1 MSSDANDGGSPESS
15 SKTMIP
21 ARPTP
26 ADVAPPG
33 SAARPGPGRETAPT
47 GKVLAGL
54 ALGALG
60 VVYGDIGTSPLYAM
74 RECFHGPHAVA
85 VNPTNVLGVV
95 SLIFWALIVIISIEY
110 LAFILRADNRG
121 EGGILAL
128 ASLVTP
134 VKATAKMRR
143 SVILVLSLFGAS
155 LLYADGMITPS
166 ITVLSAV
173 EGLGVAAP
181 ALSGFVIPITLAILV
196 GLFLLQKRGTAG
208 IGRLFGPVI
217 LLWFVTL
224 AALGIMH
231 IIQRPG
237 VFAAI
242 WPGYAVD
249 FFIHDGFH
257 AFVVLGSVFLVVT
270 GGEALY
276 ADIGHFGVRPIRVTW
291 FALVLPSLLLNYFG
305 QAAFLLE
312 NPAGAEHPLYRMAPA
327 WALYPLIALA
337 TAAAVIA
344 SQAVI
349 TGAFSLTLQAVQL
362 GYCPRV
368 TIFHTSHAKM
378 GQIYIPA
385 VNWILMLACLGLVL
399 GFRSSSNLTAAYGLA
414 ITITMVITT
423 SLFFMLAWTRWRWP
437 LPIAAAVA
445 GTFLMFD
452 LSFFTANVLKIVHGG
467 WFPLAVAAA
476 VFTLLSTW
484 RRGRQIVYERMR
496 ERLVPLET
504 FLKKLDAEP
513 PVRVPGTAVFLFSNP
528 NGTPPALRYN
538 VAHNKVL
545 HERVVIL
552 TIETEE
558 VPHVPPADRVNFET
572 VREGIYR
579 MRATYGFMDE
589 PNVPDLIASRPGITR
604 PGEDISYFLGRESL
618 ISAPDRGMALWR
630 EHLFAWMSRNA
641 QQAAMFFNLPPDRV
655 VELGVQV
662 EL

>member
-1 MSSDANDGGSPESS
+1 MV
-15 SKTMIP
+15 P

-26 ADVAPPG
+26 AEVVPPG
-33 SAARPGPGRETAPT
+33 SAKANGHVPAKPT
-47 GKVLAGL
+47 GKALAGL

-74 RECFHGPHAVA
+74 RECFHGPHAVT
-85 VNPTNVLGVV
+85 VNPVNVLGVLSV
-95 SLIFWALIVIISIEY
+95 IFWALVVIISIEY

-134 VKATAKMRR
+134 VKATAGKRR
-143 SVILVLSLFGAS
+143 LVILTASLIGAS

-181 ALSGFVIPITLAILV
+181 ALSGYVVPITLAILIGV
-196 GLFLLQKRGTAG
+196 FMIQRRGTAG
-208 IGRLFGPVI
+208 VGKLFGPVI
-217 LLWFVTL
+217 LVWFFVL
-224 AALGIMH
+224 AVLGVMH
-231 IIQRPG
+231 VVRNPS
-237 VFAAI
+237 VFAAVN
-242 WPGYAVD
+242 PLYAFE
-249 FFIHDGFH
+249 FFAHGGWH

-305 QAAFLLE
+305 QAAFLLNNMN
-312 NPAGAEHPLYRMAPA
+312 NPEAAANPLYRMAPG

-368 TIFHTSHAKM
+368 TIFHTSHAQM
-378 GQIYIPA
+378 GQIYIPI
-385 VNWILMLACLGLVL
+385 VNWTLMLACLGLVL

-423 SLFFMLAWTRWRWP
+423 SLFFVLAYTKWKWP
-437 LPIAAAVA
+437 LPAALLAA
-445 GTFLMFD
+445 GAFLSFD
-452 LSFFTANVLKIVHGG
+452 LSFFGANLLKFIHGG
-467 WFPLAVAAA
+467 WFPIAIAVG

-496 ERLVPLET
+496 ERLVPLEA
-504 FLKKLDAEP
+504 FLAKLDAEP

-528 NGTPPALRYN
+528 NGTPPALRFN

-545 HERVVIL
+545 HEKVVIL

-558 VPHVPPADRVNFET
+558 TPHVPEAERLKFEPI
-572 VREGIYR
+572 RDGIYR
-579 MRATYGFMDE
+579 MTATYGFMDE
-589 PNVPDLIASRPGITR
+589 PHIPSLLASRPDLAKFG
-604 PGEDISYFLGRESL
+604 GDVSYFLGRESL
-618 ISAPDRGMALWR
+618 VSTPKRGMAPWR
-630 EHLFAWMSRNA
+630 EKLFAWMSRNA
-641 QQAAMFFNLPPDRV
+641 QPATAFFGLPPDRV